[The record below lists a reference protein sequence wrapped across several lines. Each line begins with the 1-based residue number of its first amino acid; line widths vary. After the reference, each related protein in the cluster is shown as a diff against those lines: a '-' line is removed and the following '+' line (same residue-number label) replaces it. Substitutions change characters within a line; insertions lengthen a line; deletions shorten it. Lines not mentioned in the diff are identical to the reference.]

1 MSLTVLSAERG
12 TQDRRAYWR
21 AYYLANRE
29 RKIEQAKASYR
40 RRVAAKRAAKPR
52 KPGAPRF
59 YATRGL

>member
-1 MSLTVLSAERG
+1 VSLVVLSAERG
-12 TQDRRAYWR
+12 TRDRRAYWR

-40 RRVAAKRAAKPR
+40 RRAAVKKAKPR
-52 KPGAPRF
+52 KAGAPRF